1 MKKNYFEFSKVI
13 VRRSLL
19 IFLAQMLA
27 TMAVAFFRPESSV
40 QMVSLMNATI
50 PLYIIIFGG
59 YFGKAGLENYNKIK
73 YEVAECR
80 DNGEQQQA
88 EPLLADENMQ
98 EV

>member
-13 VRRSLL
+13 VRRTLL
-19 IFLAQMLA
+19 IFLVQMLA
-27 TMAVAFFRPESSV
+27 TMVVAFFRPESSV
-40 QMVSLMNATI
+40 QMVGLMTATI

-73 YEVAECR
+73 YDVAECQN
-80 DNGEQQQA
+80 NGEQLQA
-88 EPLLADENMQ
+88 EPLLIDENTQ